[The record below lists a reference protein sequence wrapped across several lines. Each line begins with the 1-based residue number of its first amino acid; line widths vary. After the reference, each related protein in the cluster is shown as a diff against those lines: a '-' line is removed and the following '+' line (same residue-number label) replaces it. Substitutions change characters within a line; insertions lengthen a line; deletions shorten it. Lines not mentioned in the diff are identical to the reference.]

1 MTITD
6 TRAVALP
13 RSSRVAR
20 VCARTEA
27 RGERP
32 VDIYSQVVLGWIGA
46 MTPVPGSLAR
56 PHPSVQTR
64 ERLSVAGALEGPPVG
79 ADRAGRH
86 VREAPSGG
94 PDDEAC
100 GYQAQ
105 VAAGPDGFGRLRGLW
120 AVEVPRIHDAP
131 HLSRAEFQIE
141 LAAFD
146 SFPASAGRVRHGVQ
160 ALIGRHFSS
169 GGQLELGPP
178 KPAKAYW
185 PTLSNAIAGHSCG
198 PVLPNS
204 PSPSP

>member
-169 GGQLELGPP
+169 GGQLELGLP
-178 KPAKAYW
+178 KPAKACV
-185 PTLSNAIAGHSCG
+185 PTLSNSIAG
-198 PVLPNS
+198 P
-204 PSPSP
+204 